1 MLNKILSA
9 LVLVCIVCL
18 TGCSNGSLQN
28 NTSKTSGRES
38 NLNTSSANNNGNT
51 ETKSS
56 HKTYDPINT
65 TNAGFNFNED
75 LAWVKYTDG
84 QDYYGCIDNSGKMLF
99 RCSAENFSN
108 ATIFENGYSG
118 LEKTDVNLE
127 AKTSN
132 TTCTIIDKNGK
143 VYGTYS
149 NVTAY
154 GYGYTVVETYT
165 SGYKEAYYQYDIYS
179 PSGKIVYTYNTETNE
194 KASVG
199 YHGEGVF
206 CIRDN
211 NEKVVYFAK
220 KEKEWKCNG
229 ADLDDLYF
237 NDGIAV
243 IETGEKT
250 MAIIKSDGEITEF
263 EKSKI
268 TAKGDRK
275 NSRVYDNCLVYAD
288 LDGAKSVETYD
299 LQKETVFQ
307 MESEYAE
314 NLKVV
319 DTSPGYMMHPAP
331 SYNKDG
337 ILFSFKGA
345 DGLNYC
351 GLFDYELN
359 CKLEPTKATDYIANQ
374 NGTFVIYN
382 GSNTLYD
389 KNGNKLYSF
398 SEKGYNIV
406 VNSSDKYVLVI
417 GNKGQATLD
426 KDTLKISGDATKYN
440 FAVLDEKGEVV
451 FDSIDTSS
459 VKTIDIYN
467 TAQ

>member
-65 TNAGFNFNED
+65 TNAGFNFSED
-75 LAWVKYTDG
+75 LAWVKYNDG
-84 QDYYGCIDNSGKMLF
+84 QDYYGCIDNNGKMLF
-99 RCSAENFSN
+99 RCPAESFSE

-179 PSGKIVYTYNTETNE
+179 PNGEIVYTYNTETNE

-337 ILFSFKGA
+337 IYSALRA
-345 DGLNYC
+345 L
-351 GLFDYELN
+351 
-359 CKLEPTKATDYIANQ
+359 TD
-374 NGTFVIYN
+374 
-382 GSNTLYD
+382 
-389 KNGNKLYSF
+389 
-398 SEKGYNIV
+398 
-406 VNSSDKYVLVI
+406 
-417 GNKGQATLD
+417 
-426 KDTLKISGDATKYN
+426 
-440 FAVLDEKGEVV
+440 
-451 FDSIDTSS
+451 
-459 VKTIDIYN
+459 
-467 TAQ
+467 